1 MVMPLSTKPLVLHS
15 SSVRP
20 PVPRTMSQK
29 RAMPLSGRFAGNDFL
44 LAVCSP
50 CLPTRA
56 GEKMAR
62 EPLRLVASDKYHH
75 AESPHRTCRWSTL
88 EAYWTFIPSSLVMT
102 MLVRPFES
110 EVLMSMSTTT
120 VLLDA
125 GLSNLDRVLASRN
138 SG

>member
-1 MVMPLSTKPLVLHS
+1 
-15 SSVRP
+15 
-20 PVPRTMSQK
+20 
-29 RAMPLSGRFAGNDFL
+29 
-44 LAVCSP
+44 
-50 CLPTRA
+50 
-56 GEKMAR
+56 
-62 EPLRLVASDKYHH
+62 
-75 AESPHRTCRWSTL
+75 
-88 EAYWTFIPSSLVMT
+88 LVMT